1 MMRGRDFIRLTTSSL
16 GAHRLRSFLT
26 LLGIAVGIASVVMLT
41 SIGEGLQRYVV
52 KEFTQFGATLI
63 AINPGKTKTFG
74 VAMGVFGSE
83 RPLSLDDAEALRRLP
98 FVERVIAGLQGNA
111 EIKAGRRARRAIVY
125 GTSPGLPEAFNMPL
139 LHGRF
144 LPPDNPHSPRALAVL
159 GHKLASELFPERNP
173 VGQRIRVGGE
183 RYRVIGVM
191 ARKGQVFGFD
201 LDDTV
206 YIPAARALSL
216 FNRDGLMEIDVQ
228 YREGENEQEVVEA
241 IRRLFVQRHGRDD
254 VTLTTQQ
261 QMLEVMGSVLDV
273 ITVAVAAIGAI
284 SLLVGAIGIVTIM
297 TIAVAERSGEIG
309 LLRALGARQGQILSL
324 FLGEAMALSALGGLL
339 GLGLAFAG
347 AQLLRLAL
355 PDLPVQTPVPFV
367 LLAEASA
374 LLIGLLAGVAPARH
388 AARLDPIQALRDE

>member
-1 MMRGRDFIRLTTSSL
+1 MRGGDFLRLTVSSL
-16 GAHRLRSFLT
+16 RAHRLRSFLT

-74 VAMGVFGSE
+74 IAMGVFGSE
-83 RPLSLDDAEALRRLP
+83 RPLTLDDAEALRRLP
-98 FVERVIAGLQGNA
+98 SIERVITGLQGNA

-125 GTSPGLPEAFNMPL
+125 GTSPEMPEAFNMPVQS
-139 LHGRF
+139 GRF
-144 LPPDNPHSPRALAVL
+144 LPPDDPHSPRALAVL
-159 GHKLASELFPERNP
+159 GYKLARELFPDRNP
-173 VGQRIRVGGE
+173 LGQRIRVGGE

-191 ARKGQVFGFD
+191 AKKGQVFGFD

-216 FNRDGLMEIDVQ
+216 FNREGLMEIDVQ
-228 YREGENEQEVVEA
+228 YREDEDEQEVVEA
-241 IRRLFVQRHGRDD
+241 IRRLFIQRHGRDD

-273 ITVAVAAIGAI
+273 ITFAVAAIGAI
-284 SLLVGAIGIVTIM
+284 SLLVGAIGILTIM
-297 TIAVAERSGEIG
+297 TIGVAERSAEIG
-309 LLRALGARQGQILSL
+309 LLRALGARQGQVLSL
-324 FLGEAMALSALGGLL
+324 FLGEAMALSALGGLF
-339 GLGLAFAG
+339 GLALALAG
-347 AQLLRLAL
+347 ALLLRLAL
-355 PDLPVQTPVPFV
+355 PGLPIHTPILYV

-374 LLIGLLAGVAPARH
+374 LVIGLVAGVAPARH